1 LQKVRVL
8 LALLFGM
15 AVLFGCEP
23 PADPDLSPDERKA
36 ISYLAKKK
44 YKIIERLGERSRYVL
59 EREMLSQ
66 LYYSNIWA
74 VQRTSPEPYIGK
86 TIVTYGFIVTNHP
99 LEKLY
104 SVIWEKDEFDVEVI
118 VMLSEGQVIG
128 GTSFPVLKS
137 GDLLVGA
144 PYSLDGKDLTEITG
158 MSYGEWLEAWKA
170 RYGDAGEQP

>member
-1 LQKVRVL
+1 MQKVRVL

-23 PADPDLSPDERKA
+23 HADPDLSPDERTA
-36 ISYLAKKK
+36 ISYLSKKK

-59 EREMLSQ
+59 DRDMLSK
-66 LYYSNIWA
+66 LPYSGIWG
-74 VQRTSPEPYIGK
+74 VQRTSPEPYVGK
-86 TIVTYGFIVTNHP
+86 TIVSCGFIVTNHP

-104 SVIWEKDEFDVEVI
+104 STIRDKDEFDVEVT

-137 GDLLVGA
+137 GDLLAGA
-144 PYSLDGKDLTEITG
+144 PYSLDGKDLEEITG
-158 MSYGEWLEAWKA
+158 MNYDEWLEAWQA
-170 RYGDAGEQP
+170 RYGDARGQP